1 MNKICFGCGTP
12 FQTEDKEAKGYVP
25 AGKINDAKYCMR
37 CFRMMHYG
45 EQSEVDTPKD
55 AKEII
60 RKVNKDNKFVIF
72 LVDYLNI
79 NKYVIDLFQSIKNNK
94 VLVINKCEL
103 LPNSITYDML
113 RNYIKDIYNINSDIK
128 LKGGTTNHGVKSIYK
143 YLMDNNIHEAYL
155 LGISNSGKSTF
166 INDMADILES
176 KINKINTN
184 KHANTTLDFM
194 RVKLNNEL
202 TLIDS
207 PGFIM
212 PDSLNHDVTNKDI
225 KMLSFNMK
233 DDETI
238 QLLNN
243 KYYIKVEKGTPLTLM
258 TNYNSDNLIKKYY
271 KDVEL
276 TDELNIN
283 DNQDL
288 VIYGIG
294 IVRFKNSTNIKTNIP
309 TNSIEIRDSIFGG
322 YYE

>member
-1 MNKICFGCGTP
+1 MTKICFGCGTP
-12 FQTEDKEAKGYVP
+12 FQSLDKDKKGYVP
-25 AGKINDAKYCMR
+25 ENKIDSAVYCMR

-45 EQSEVDTPKD
+45 EQVEVDTPKD

-72 LVDYLNI
+72 LVDYLNL
-79 NKYVIDLFQSIKNNK
+79 NQYVIDLFQSIKNNK
-94 VLVINKCEL
+94 LLVVNKCEL
-103 LPNSITYDML
+103 LPDNITYDML
-113 RNYIKDIYNINSDIK
+113 KNYIKDIYHVSSDIK
-128 LKGGTTNHGVKSIYK
+128 IKGGTTNHGVKSIYK
-143 YLMDNNIHEAYL
+143 YLMDNNIHEAYM

-166 INDMADILES
+166 INDMATILES

-194 RVKLNNEL
+194 RVKLSNDL

-207 PGFIM
+207 PGFII
-212 PDSLNHDVTNKDI
+212 PNSLNNDVTNKDI
-225 KMLSFNMK
+225 KMLSYNLK
-233 DDETI
+233 DNEII

-243 KYYIKVEKGTPLTLM
+243 KYFIQIGNSTPITFYTNM
-258 TNYNSDNLIKKYY
+258 TNENLIKKYY

-276 TDELNIN
+276 TNELNID

-288 VIYGIG
+288 IIYGIG
-294 IVRFKNSTNIKTNIP
+294 IIRFKNKTIIKTNLP
-309 TNSIEIRDSIFGG
+309 NDALEIRSSIFGG

>member
-103 LPNSITYDML
+103 LPNNITYDML
-113 RNYIKDIYNINSDIK
+113 KNYIKDIYNINSDIK
-128 LKGGTTNHGVKSIYK
+128 LKGGTANHGVKSIYK

-243 KYYIKVEKGTPLTLM
+243 KYYIKVEKGTPLTLL

-271 KDVEL
+271 KDVQL
-276 TDELNIN
+276 TDELVIN

-294 IVRFKNSTNIKTNIP
+294 IIRFKKSTTIKTNIP